1 MAAFEYLALD
11 PRGREQKGLIEA
23 DSPRQARQL
32 LREKQWAPLEVKQ
45 AKSKE
50 DVSRGGL
57 SFGRGLSARDLA
69 LVTRQLATLV
79 QAALPIEEA
88 LRAAAAQST
97 SAKIKSML
105 LAVRA
110 RVMEGHSLAAALRE
124 YPSAFPELYRATV
137 AAGEHAGHLGLVLDQ
152 LADYTDQRQQSRQKI
167 QLALLYPVILMVASL
182 AIVVLLLGYVV
193 PDVVKVFV
201 NTGQELPALTRGL
214 IATSDVVKNWGWLIV
229 LGIIAALMAMRAAL
243 RDPALRL
250 RWHAFILRI
259 PLIGRLSRATN
270 TARFASTLA
279 ILTKSGVPLV
289 EALSIAAAVIANL
302 RIRER
307 VVEAAQKVREGS
319 SLTRALDATGEFP
332 PMMLHMIASGEK
344 SGELDQMLAR
354 TARNQEND
362 LAAQVSLLVGL
373 FEPFMLVFMGAVVL
387 VIVLAIL
394 MPILSLNQLVG
405 YRQ

>member
-32 LREKQWAPLEVKQ
+32 LREKQWSPLEVKQ
-45 AKSKE
+45 AKAKE
-50 DVSRGGL
+50 DTGGGGFA
-57 SFGRGLSARDLA
+57 FGRGLSARDLA

-88 LRAAAAQST
+88 LRAAAAQAT
-97 SAKIKSML
+97 SQKIKSML

-110 RVMEGHSLAAALRE
+110 RVMEGHSLAGSLRE

-167 QLALLYPVILMVASL
+167 QLALLYPVILLVASL

-201 NTGQELPALTRGL
+201 NTGQELPALTTGL
-214 IATSDVVKNWGWLIV
+214 IAVSEAVQRWGWLMFVGIV
-229 LGIIAALMAMRAAL
+229 VAAIGMRQAL
-243 RDPALRL
+243 RDEKIKR
-250 RWHAFILRI
+250 RWHAVILRI
-259 PLIGRLSRATN
+259 PLVGRLARATN

-279 ILTKSGVPLV
+279 ILTRSGVPLV
-289 EALSIAAAVIANL
+289 DALGIAAAVIANL
-302 RIRER
+302 RIRDK
-307 VVEAAQKVREGS
+307 VIEAAQRVREGG
-319 SLTRALDATGEFP
+319 SLTRALDATNEFP

-362 LAAQVSLLVGL
+362 LAAQISLLVGL

-394 MPILSLNQLVG
+394 LPILSLNQLVG
-405 YRQ
+405 

>member
-11 PRGREQKGLIEA
+11 NQGRQQKGLLEA
-23 DSPRQARQL
+23 DSPRQARQQ
-32 LREKQWAPLEVKQ
+32 LRERNWSPLEIKQ
-45 AKSKE
+45 AKAREEK
-50 DVSRGGL
+50 SRSGL
-57 SFGRGLSARDLA
+57 SFGQGLSARDLA

-97 SAKIKSML
+97 TPRIKSML

-110 RVMEGHSLAAALRE
+110 RVMEGHSLAASLKE
-124 YPSAFPELYRATV
+124 YPSAFLDLYRATV
-137 AAGEHAGHLGLVLDQ
+137 AAGEHAGHLALVLEQ
-152 LADYTDQRQQSRQKI
+152 LADYTEQRQQSRQKI

-182 AIVVLLLGYVV
+182 TIVGFLLGYVV

-214 IATSDVVKNWGWLIV
+214 IAASDLVKHWGWLFLL
-229 LGIIAALMAMRAAL
+229 LGGAGVFGLRQAL
-243 RDPALRL
+243 RDETLRR
-250 RWHAFILRI
+250 RWHALILRI
-259 PLIGRLSRATN
+259 PLVGRLARATN

-279 ILTKSGVPLV
+279 ILTRSGVPLV

-302 RIRER
+302 RIRDK
-307 VVEAAQKVREGS
+307 VIEAAQKVREGS
-319 SLTRALDATGEFP
+319 SLTRALDATEEFP

-362 LAAQVSLLVGL
+362 LAAQIALLVGL

-394 MPILSLNQLVG
+394 LPILSLNQLVG
-405 YRQ
+405 

>member
-1 MAAFEYLALD
+1 MAAFEYVALD
-11 PRGREQKGLIEA
+11 PRGRQQKGLIEA

-32 LREKQWAPLEVKQ
+32 LRDKQWSPLEVKQ
-45 AKSKE
+45 ARARES
-50 DVSRGGL
+50 SGTGGF

-88 LRAAAAQST
+88 LRAAAAQSG
-97 SAKIKSML
+97 SQKIKPML
-105 LAVRA
+105 LAVRG
-110 RVMEGHSLAAALRE
+110 RVMEGHSLAASLRE

-167 QLALLYPVILMVASL
+167 QLALLYPVILLVASL

-201 NTGQELPALTRGL
+201 NTGQELPALTTGL
-214 IATSDVVKNWGWLIV
+214 IAVSEVVQRWGWLIM
-229 LGIIAALMAMRAAL
+229 LGIVALTIGMRQAL
-243 RDPALRL
+243 RDPSIKL
-250 RWHAFILRI
+250 RWHSFILRL
-259 PLIGRLSRATN
+259 PLVGRLVRATN

-279 ILTKSGVPLV
+279 ILTRSGVPLV
-289 EALSIAAAVIANL
+289 DALGIAAAVIGNL

-307 VVEAAQKVREGS
+307 VVEAAQRVREGG
-319 SLTRALDATGEFP
+319 SLTRALEATGEFP
-332 PMMLHMIASGEK
+332 PMMLHMIAAGEK

-354 TARNQEND
+354 TSRNQEND
-362 LAAQVSLLVGL
+362 LAAQISLLVGL

-394 MPILSLNQLVG
+394 LPILSLNQLVG
-405 YRQ
+405 

>member
-57 SFGRGLSARDLA
+57 SFSRGLSARDLA

-214 IATSDVVKNWGWLIV
+214 IATSDVVKNCGWLIV
-229 LGIIAALMAMRAAL
+229 LGIISALLAMRAAL

-394 MPILSLNQLVG
+394 MPILSLYQLVG

>member
-1 MAAFEYLALD
+1 MAAFEYVALD
-11 PRGREQKGLIEA
+11 PRGRQQKGLIEA

-32 LREKQWAPLEVKQ
+32 LRDKQWSPLEVKQ
-45 AKSKE
+45 ARARES
-50 DVSRGGL
+50 SGTGGF

-88 LRAAAAQST
+88 LRAAAAQSG
-97 SAKIKSML
+97 SQKIKSML
-105 LAVRA
+105 LAVRG
-110 RVMEGHSLAAALRE
+110 RVMEGHSLAASLRE

-167 QLALLYPVILMVASL
+167 QLALLYPVILLVASL

-201 NTGQELPALTRGL
+201 NTGQELPALTTGL
-214 IATSDVVKNWGWLIV
+214 IAVSEVVQRWGWLIM
-229 LGIIAALMAMRAAL
+229 LGIVALAIGMRQAL
-243 RDPALRL
+243 RDPSIKL
-250 RWHAFILRI
+250 RWHSFILR
-259 PLIGRLSRATN
+259 LLLVGRLVRATN

-279 ILTKSGVPLV
+279 ILTRSGVPLV
-289 EALSIAAAVIANL
+289 DALGIAAAVIGNL

-307 VVEAAQKVREGS
+307 VVEAAQRVREGG
-319 SLTRALDATGEFP
+319 SLTRALEATGEFP
-332 PMMLHMIASGEK
+332 PMMLHMIAAGEK

-362 LAAQVSLLVGL
+362 LAAQISLLVGL
-373 FEPFMLVFMGAVVL
+373 FEPFMLVLMGAVVL

-394 MPILSLNQLVG
+394 LPILSLNQLVG
-405 YRQ
+405 

>member
-32 LREKQWAPLEVKQ
+32 LRDKQWSPLEVRQ
-45 AKSKE
+45 ARAKE
-50 DVSRGGL
+50 SSGTGGF

-88 LRAAAAQST
+88 LRAAAAQSG
-97 SAKIKSML
+97 SQKIKSML
-105 LAVRA
+105 LAVRG
-110 RVMEGHSLAAALRE
+110 RVMEGHSLAASLRE

-167 QLALLYPVILMVASL
+167 QLALLYPVILLVASL

-201 NTGQELPALTRGL
+201 NTGQELPALTTGL
-214 IATSDVVKNWGWLIV
+214 IAVSEVVQRWGWLIM
-229 LGIIAALMAMRAAL
+229 LGIVALAIGMRQAL
-243 RDPALRL
+243 RDPSIKL
-250 RWHAFILRI
+250 RWHSFILRL
-259 PLIGRLSRATN
+259 PLVGRLVRATN

-279 ILTKSGVPLV
+279 ILTRSGVPLV
-289 EALSIAAAVIANL
+289 DALGIAAAVIGNL

-307 VVEAAQKVREGS
+307 VVEAAQRVREGG
-319 SLTRALDATGEFP
+319 SLTRALEATGEFP
-332 PMMLHMIASGEK
+332 PMMLHMIAAGEK

-354 TARNQEND
+354 TAHNQEND
-362 LAAQVSLLVGL
+362 LAAQISLLVGL

-394 MPILSLNQLVG
+394 LPILSLNQLVG
-405 YRQ
+405 

>member
-110 RVMEGHSLAAALRE
+110 RVMEGHSMAAALRE

-214 IATSDVVKNWGWLIV
+214 IATSDVVKSWGWLIV

-405 YRQ
+405 

>member
-11 PRGREQKGLIEA
+11 NQGRQQKGLLEA
-23 DSPRQARQL
+23 DSPRQARQQ
-32 LREKQWAPLEVKQ
+32 LRERNWSPLEIKQ
-45 AKSKE
+45 AKAREEK
-50 DVSRGGL
+50 SRSGL
-57 SFGRGLSARDLA
+57 SFGQGLSARDLA

-97 SAKIKSML
+97 TPRIKSML

-110 RVMEGHSLAAALRE
+110 RVMEGHSLAASLKE
-124 YPSAFPELYRATV
+124 YPSAFPDLYRATV
-137 AAGEHAGHLGLVLDQ
+137 AAGEHAGHLALVLEQ
-152 LADYTDQRQQSRQKI
+152 LADYTEQRQQSRQKI

-182 AIVVLLLGYVV
+182 TIVGFLLGYVV

-214 IATSDVVKNWGWLIV
+214 IASSDLVKHWGWLFLL
-229 LGIIAALMAMRAAL
+229 LGGAGVFGLRQAL
-243 RDPALRL
+243 RDETLRR
-250 RWHAFILRI
+250 RWHALILRI
-259 PLIGRLSRATN
+259 PLVGRLARATN

-279 ILTKSGVPLV
+279 ILTRSGVPLV

-302 RIRER
+302 RIRDK
-307 VVEAAQKVREGS
+307 VIEAAQKVREGS
-319 SLTRALDATGEFP
+319 SLTRALDATEEFP

-362 LAAQVSLLVGL
+362 LAAQIALLVGL

-394 MPILSLNQLVG
+394 LPILSLNQLVG
-405 YRQ
+405 

>member
-1 MAAFEYLALD
+1 ML
-11 PRGREQKGLIEA
+11 
-23 DSPRQARQL
+23 
-32 LREKQWAPLEVKQ
+32 
-45 AKSKE
+45 
-50 DVSRGGL
+50 
-57 SFGRGLSARDLA
+57 
-69 LVTRQLATLV
+69 TRQLATLV

-97 SAKIKSML
+97 TAKIKSML

-110 RVMEGHSLAAALRE
+110 RVLEGHSLAASLKE
-124 YPSAFPELYRATV
+124 YPAAFPELYRATV

-152 LADYTDQRQQSRQKI
+152 LADYTEQRQQSRQKI

-182 AIVVLLLGYVV
+182 TIVCFLLGYVV

-201 NTGQELPALTRGL
+201 NTGQQLPLLTRGL
-214 IATSDVVKNWGWLIV
+214 IATSSVVKNWGWLMALVLIGSV
-229 LGIIAALMAMRAAL
+229 LGIRMAL
-243 RDPALRL
+243 RDEALQR
-250 RWHAFILRI
+250 RWDAMVLAI
-259 PLIGRLSRATN
+259 PLIGRLARATN

-279 ILTKSGVPLV
+279 ILSRSGVPLV
-289 EALSIAAAVIANL
+289 EALAIAAAVIANL
-302 RIRER
+302 RIRDK
-307 VVEAAQKVREGS
+307 VVIAAQTVREGS
-319 SLTRALDATGEFP
+319 SLTRALEASEEFP

-362 LAAQVSLLVGL
+362 LAAQVALLVGL

-394 MPILSLNQLVG
+394 LPILSLNQLVG
-405 YRQ
+405 

>member
-11 PRGREQKGLIEA
+11 PRGRQQKGLIEA

-32 LREKQWAPLEVKQ
+32 LRDKQWAPLEVKP
-45 AKSKE
+45 ARARE
-50 DVSRGGL
+50 DSTRPGL
-57 SFGRGLSARDLA
+57 SLGRGLSARDLA
-69 LVTRQLATLV
+69 LLTRQLATLV

-88 LRAAAAQST
+88 LRATAAQSS

-152 LADYTDQRQQSRQKI
+152 LADYTDRRQQSRQKI
-167 QLALLYPVILMVASL
+167 QLALLYPVILLVASL
-182 AIVVLLLGYVV
+182 AIVSLLLGYVV

-214 IATSDVVKNWGWLIV
+214 IAASNLVKSWGWLIILVLVAGV
-229 LGIIAALMAMRAAL
+229 LGLRAAL
-243 RDPALRL
+243 RDTAFRRRWDALLLRL
-250 RWHAFILRI
+250 
-259 PLIGRLSRATN
+259 PLVGRLSRATN

-279 ILTKSGVPLV
+279 ILTRSGVPLV

-307 VVEAAQKVREGS
+307 VVEAAQKVREGT
-319 SLTRALDATGEFP
+319 SLTRALEATGEFP

-362 LAAQVSLLVGL
+362 LAAQIALLVGL

-405 YRQ
+405 

>member
-32 LREKQWAPLEVKQ
+32 LREKQWSPLEVKQ
-45 AKSKE
+45 AKAKE
-50 DVSRGGL
+50 DTGGGGFA
-57 SFGRGLSARDLA
+57 FGRGLSARDLA

-88 LRAAAAQST
+88 LRAAAAQAT
-97 SAKIKSML
+97 SQKIKSML

-110 RVMEGHSLAAALRE
+110 RVMEGHSLAGSLRE

-167 QLALLYPVILMVASL
+167 QLALLYPVILLVASL

-201 NTGQELPALTRGL
+201 NTGQQLPALTTGL
-214 IATSDVVKNWGWLIV
+214 IAVSEAVQRWGWLMFVGIV
-229 LGIIAALMAMRAAL
+229 VAAIGMRQAL
-243 RDPALRL
+243 RDEKIKR
-250 RWHAFILRI
+250 RWHAVILRI
-259 PLIGRLSRATN
+259 PLVGRLARATN

-279 ILTKSGVPLV
+279 ILTRSGVPLV
-289 EALSIAAAVIANL
+289 DALGIAAAVIANL
-302 RIRER
+302 RIRDK
-307 VVEAAQKVREGS
+307 VIEAAQRVREGG
-319 SLTRALDATGEFP
+319 SLTRALDATNEFP

-362 LAAQVSLLVGL
+362 LAAQISLLVGL

-394 MPILSLNQLVG
+394 LPILSLNQLVG
-405 YRQ
+405 

>member
-229 LGIIAALMAMRAAL
+229 LGLIGAFLAMRAAL

-405 YRQ
+405 

>member
-11 PRGREQKGLIEA
+11 PRGRQQKGLIEA

-32 LREKQWAPLEVKQ
+32 LRDKQWAPLEVKP
-45 AKSKE
+45 ARARE
-50 DVSRGGL
+50 DSTRPGL
-57 SFGRGLSARDLA
+57 SLGRGLSARDLA
-69 LVTRQLATLV
+69 LLTRQLATLV

-88 LRAAAAQST
+88 LRATAAQSS

-167 QLALLYPVILMVASL
+167 QLALLYPMILLVASL
-182 AIVVLLLGYVV
+182 AIVSLLLGYVV

-214 IATSDVVKNWGWLIV
+214 IAASNLVKSWGWLIV
-229 LGIIAALMAMRAAL
+229 LVLVAGVLGLRAAL
-243 RDPALRL
+243 RDTAFRRRWDALLLRL
-250 RWHAFILRI
+250 
-259 PLIGRLSRATN
+259 PLVGRLSRATN

-279 ILTKSGVPLV
+279 ILTRSGVPLV

-307 VVEAAQKVREGS
+307 VVEAAQKVREGT
-319 SLTRALDATGEFP
+319 SLTRALEATGEFP

-362 LAAQVSLLVGL
+362 LAAQIALLVGL

-405 YRQ
+405 

>member
-1 MAAFEYLALD
+1 MAAFEYIALD
-11 PRGREQKGLIEA
+11 PRGRQQKGLIEA

-32 LREKQWAPLEVKQ
+32 LRDKQWAPLEVKPTRS
-45 AKSKE
+45 AR
-50 DVSRGGL
+50 DDAGGGGL

-69 LVTRQLATLV
+69 MVTRQLATLV

-88 LRAAAAQST
+88 LRAAAAQSG
-97 SAKIKSML
+97 SPKIKSML

-110 RVMEGHSLAAALRE
+110 RVLEGHSLATALRE

-152 LADYTDQRQQSRQKI
+152 LADYTEQRQQSRQKI
-167 QLALLYPVILMVASL
+167 QMALLYPVILMVASL
-182 AIVVLLLGYVV
+182 AIVGFLLGYVV

-201 NTGQELPALTRGL
+201 NTGQELPGLTRGL
-214 IATSDVVKNWGWLIV
+214 IAASDLVQAWGWLMV
-229 LGIIAALMAMRAAL
+229 LLVVGGVVAMRYAL
-243 RDPALRL
+243 RDQDFKRRWHGLILRL
-250 RWHAFILRI
+250 

-279 ILTKSGVPLV
+279 ILTRSGVPLV

-302 RIRER
+302 RIRDK
-307 VVEAAQKVREGS
+307 VVEAAQKVREGT
-319 SLTRALDATGEFP
+319 SLTRALEATGEFP

-394 MPILSLNQLVG
+394 LPILSLNQLVG
-405 YRQ
+405 